1 MLEGALDYS
10 LLENSQLLIHR
21 YKHILHD
28 KSPNYDALIN
38 YLSRQVAD
46 KWKNQDGVEEMFYG
60 EVVSFNKKAKMYLAN
75 FTTGDKEP
83 VQWEYSPA
91 ELVKVV
97 LD

>member
-1 MLEGALDYS
+1 M
-10 LLENSQLLIHR
+10 
-21 YKHILHD
+21 HD
-28 KSPNYDALIN
+28 KSPNYDVLIN
-38 YLSRQVAD
+38 YFSRQVAD
-46 KWKNQDGVEEMFYG
+46 KWKNQDGVEERFYG

-91 ELVKVV
+91 ELVKVI